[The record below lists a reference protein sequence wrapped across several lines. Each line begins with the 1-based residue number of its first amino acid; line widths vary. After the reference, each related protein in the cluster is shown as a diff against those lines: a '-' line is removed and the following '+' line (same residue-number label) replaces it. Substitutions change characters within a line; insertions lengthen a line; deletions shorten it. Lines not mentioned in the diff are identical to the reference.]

1 MALQGKLTQPKTLTV
16 KSISNANTVT
26 ATSIS
31 HIPSQRLG
39 ELVDVDTS
47 AQQDGSIIMWDSYT
61 SSYKVRPD
69 VENPNL
75 AIIGGSF

>member
-1 MALQGKLTQPKTLTV
+1 MALKGKLTEPKTLQV
-16 KSISNANTVT
+16 KSL
-26 ATSIS
+26 S
-31 HIPSQRLG
+31 HVASQKLG
-39 ELVDVDTS
+39 GLVDVDTS
-47 AQQDGSIIMWDSYT
+47 AQEDGSIIMWDQST